1 MEELVLLRQVVDV
14 VIRDRHEILE
24 AFNNMPKRLDVDDVK
39 VSAFLESAERV
50 LLMANGRATQMVFGT
65 LWKQLY
71 PDTPLKEL
79 VRASF
84 KFAPSIARIL
94 ETSDRFVVTTTASG
108 RSIFWLRARYDREHP
123 PLPPST
129 APPGL
134 CVGEERAY
142 DPLISS
148 VEEEEEA
155 VAVDRVTAEDGDTA
169 GDLAGDAEAGFI
181 TETRAWREVFEE
193 LELLKRD
200 LWRFQLGLP
209 LGQDDA
215 RADEEEDEEGEG
227 LER

>member
-1 MEELVLLRQVVDV
+1 
-14 VIRDRHEILE
+14 
-24 AFNNMPKRLDVDDVK
+24 
-39 VSAFLESAERV
+39 
-50 LLMANGRATQMVFGT
+50 
-65 LWKQLY
+65 
-71 PDTPLKEL
+71 